1 MTEQFRQ
8 VFEEVVKRLSEL
20 LCGQVAVLNSRGIII
35 TTNAPGCNGVPFEQA
50 YGVFGE
56 TFLRVPIYLNGQA
69 GEILVAESEKSEKI
83 SPRLVQGLVDLVISQ
98 ATTGMQLLNQH
109 ELKNKFIYDLLRG
122 SSLNEIDIL
131 RDAQIL
137 GMDLTRPR
145 AVILI
150 DAADY
155 ILKPFDHKPFKA
167 TETQIWQRVEAIIKS
182 IVSFFHLPND
192 TICAYIGDGEI
203 AVLKAISSQDLA
215 AWTGQDDPAQGN
227 GSWANLVAL
236 KRAGTGLLSRLR
248 HDTQTSMSISIGRYH
263 PTLHGLAQSYQDA
276 RVALSL
282 GKRFHGHNQIHCL
295 DRLGIAAFIGSFDE
309 TTKIELARHLL
320 SPLQQEPE
328 LQVTLEVFFQT
339 NCYPSATARQLSIHR
354 NTLSYRLDKIASLTG
369 LDPRQ
374 FDDALQIR
382 LALILRSLREDLPCS
397 TSPDLAPLSPLAA
410 APTLGEPGALPAA
423 SARVVR
429 NWQSSVQL

>member
-20 LCGQVAVLNSRGIII
+20 LCGQVAVLNSRGIVI
-35 TTNAPGCNGVPFEQA
+35 TSNAPGCNGVPFEQV
-50 YGVFGE
+50 YGLFGE

-83 SPRLVQGLVDLVISQ
+83 SPRLVQGLVELVISQ
-98 ATTGMQLLNQH
+98 ATTGRQLLNQH

-137 GMDLTRPR
+137 SMDLTRPR

-167 TETQIWQRVEAIIKS
+167 TESQIWQRVEAIIKS

-248 HDTQTSMSISIGRYH
+248 HDTQTCMSISIGRYH
-263 PTLHGLAQSYQDA
+263 PTLRGLAQSYQDA

-282 GKRFHGHNQIHCL
+282 GKRFHGHNQVHCL
-295 DRLGIAAFIGSFDE
+295 DRLGIAAFIGTFDE

-328 LQVTLEVFFQT
+328 LQETLEVFFQT

-382 LALILRSLREDLPCS
+382 LALILRSLREDLPRS
-397 TSPDLAPLSPLAA
+397 TSPALAPLNPLAA
-410 APTLGEPGALPAA
+410 APTIAEPGALPAPA
-423 SARVVR
+423 ARGVR